1 MKTFSTIQKQIFE
14 AMKVEDMNKGR
25 LFKRLLATG
34 AAPACKRCGGS
45 GRYSYN
51 LKDGSTCYGCGGA
64 GVIIKSESDL
74 LKVVKSKEIQ
84 DRLAKYLNELES
96 KKQTK
101 EQIKVK
107 PQIVK
112 EKAKEPEEALN
123 DLYQDAIKRMDWE
136 FVVRIMILLKNKDNQ
151 IEGKQANEKQINYI
165 RSLISKKQNK
175 TQSDKDNLIQFIDEF
190 EAGKRSLNQT
200 EVNYIINWL
209 KER

>member
-1 MKTFSTIQKQIFE
+1 MKTFSSIQKQIFE

-25 LFKRLLATG
+25 LFKRLIATG

-45 GRYSYN
+45 GRYSFN

-64 GVIIKSESDL
+64 GVIIKDESEL
-74 LKVVKSKEIQ
+74 LKIVESQGIQ
-84 DRLAKYLNELES
+84 DKLTKYLNELES
-96 KKQTK
+96 KKQPKTK
-101 EQIKVK
+101 TQVSQEEIRQPEQ
-107 PQIVK
+107 
-112 EKAKEPEEALN
+112 PEELLN

-165 RSLISKKQNK
+165 KSLISKKQTK

-190 EAGKRSLNQT
+190 EAGKRSLNHT

>member
-64 GVIIKSESDL
+64 GVIIKDESDL
-74 LKVVKSKEIQ
+74 LEIVESQEIQ
-84 DRLAKYLNELES
+84 DRLTKYLNELES

-101 EQIKVK
+101 KVK
-107 PQIVK
+107 PQIIK
-112 EKAKEPEEALN
+112 EEIKKPKEALN

-136 FVVRIMILLKNKDNQ
+136 FVVRIMILLKNKGEQ
-151 IEGKQANEKQINYI
+151 TEGKQANEKQINYI
-165 RSLISKKQNK
+165 KSLISKKQTK